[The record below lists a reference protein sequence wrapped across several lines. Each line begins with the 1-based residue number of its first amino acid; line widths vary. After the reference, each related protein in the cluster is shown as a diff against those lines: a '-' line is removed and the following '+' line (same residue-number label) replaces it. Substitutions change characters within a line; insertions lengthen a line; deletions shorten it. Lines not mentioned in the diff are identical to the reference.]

1 MERHAQSLVSL
12 VTALAAEH
20 VGLQVLLDGEET
32 AACGVRSRVDTIG
45 AEGAFDNSR
54 YVDK

>member
-1 MERHAQSLVSL
+1 MSL

-20 VGLQVLLDGEET
+20 VGLQVLLDGKET

-45 AEGAFDNSR
+45 AEGAFDDSR
-54 YVDK
+54 CGDK